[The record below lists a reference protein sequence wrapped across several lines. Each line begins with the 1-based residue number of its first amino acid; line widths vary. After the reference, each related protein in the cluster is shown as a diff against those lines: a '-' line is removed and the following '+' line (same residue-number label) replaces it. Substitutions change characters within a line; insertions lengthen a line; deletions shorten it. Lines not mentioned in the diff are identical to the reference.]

1 MNDLEEVMECS
12 LPSHQTGV
20 LESVSTLKGMAT
32 THSDLSRLEE
42 WDNRKFLNSTGGK
55 CKCVHLERKIL
66 QLHHPEIHPAAQSE
80 SLAGQQTE
88 HELAA
93 CLSSKN
99 NQPYL
104 K

>member
-1 MNDLEEVMECS
+1 MNDLEKVVECS

-20 LESVSTLKGMAT
+20 LDSVGTLRGMTT
-32 THSDLSRLEE
+32 THRDLSRLEE
-42 WDNRKFLNSTGGK
+42 SDNRKFLNSTGGK
-55 CKCVHLERKIL
+55 CECVHLERKIL
-66 QLHHPEIHPAAQSE
+66 QLHHPESHPAAQSE

-88 HELAA
+88 HELAV
-93 CLSSKN
+93 CISSKT